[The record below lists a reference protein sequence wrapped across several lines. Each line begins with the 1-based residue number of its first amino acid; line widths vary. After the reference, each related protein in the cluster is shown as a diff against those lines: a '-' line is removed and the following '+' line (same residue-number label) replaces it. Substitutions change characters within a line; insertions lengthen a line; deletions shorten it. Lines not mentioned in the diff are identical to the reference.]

1 MSYPSGMNS
10 PIQFG
15 NEGGIRSLVGRLAI
29 PIKMN
34 LMSNYQ
40 NGVDGKLTQYV
51 DDVEDLTE
59 TSFPN
64 LTLGDTGGIGQFPS
78 QSINAPIWDN
88 SPWKGQVGTMGGGG
102 FHSDMPHDN
111 QQIIYDGTQ
120 LDFGAE
126 GYSNIIYPDQQKS
139 YDEVLEALKGLGQ
152 PKGSGG
158 AISSNPFD
166 SGNAQFLT
174 KGLVANVPEIQKN
187 LFGYK

>member
-1 MSYPSGMNS
+1 MNS

-15 NEGGIRSLVGRLAI
+15 NEGGIRSLISRLAI

-40 NGVDGKLTQYV
+40 NGVEGELTQYV

-59 TSFPN
+59 TRFPN

-88 SPWKGQVGTMGGGG
+88 KQT
-102 FHSDMPHDN
+102 
-111 QQIIYDGTQ
+111 YDGTQ
-120 LDFGAE
+120 VDFGAE
-126 GYSNIIYPDQQKS
+126 GFSTLNYPDQQKS

-152 PKGSGG
+152 SK
-158 AISSNPFD
+158 ANAVSSNMFKD
-166 SGNAQFLT
+166 
-174 KGLVANVPEIQKN
+174 NVQWMTPEVFAAASPELLQKN